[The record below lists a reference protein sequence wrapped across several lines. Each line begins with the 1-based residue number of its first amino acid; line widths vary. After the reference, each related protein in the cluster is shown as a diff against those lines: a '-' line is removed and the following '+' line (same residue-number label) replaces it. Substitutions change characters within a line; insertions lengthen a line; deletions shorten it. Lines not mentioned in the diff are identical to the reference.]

1 MYCLKSN
8 ELSSFSPL
16 LFLAITVCFCHCL
29 ASVSSSAIKSAIKCV
44 GNSFKISA
52 TFTSSFMFM
61 PPPSPRVVFTSTDS
75 PSMIRT
81 IAFWP
86 LFVVVS
92 GVVRAKEL
100 LLLLLFITAFHRV
113 NSAPIRRADVDGV
126 AGTRV
131 AAMASAGVD
140 VEPMSFFF
148 MLFVAR
154 LSSSSFSTS
163 SKETGEEMSRKFGW
177 FALRSS
183 NPIL

>member
-1 MYCLKSN
+1 
-8 ELSSFSPL
+8 
-16 LFLAITVCFCHCL
+16 
-29 ASVSSSAIKSAIKCV
+29 
-44 GNSFKISA
+44 
-52 TFTSSFMFM
+52 
-61 PPPSPRVVFTSTDS
+61 
-75 PSMIRT
+75 MIRT

-86 LFVVVS
+86 LFVVVVS

-140 VEPMSFFF
+140 VEPMSFL

-154 LSSSSFSTS
+154 LSSSISFST